1 MEIFNFLA
9 DSTLLNLEVYA
20 VLGKLGRLE
29 FLVSL
34 KEPLPRSSL
43 DKFLT
48 MEAFFETFIFNYN

>member
-1 MEIFNFLA
+1 VDIFNFLA

-48 MEAFFETFIFNYN
+48 MEAFFETFI